1 MSNAAPP
8 AVAARE
14 QFMLAALDQARRSF
28 AAGGPPVG
36 ACLVEDGSIVAR
48 AQNAVIAELDVT
60 AHAEMMLL
68 RSYCRDTRS
77 LNLAGCELYVTIEPC
92 LMCFSASSY
101 AGIEAIYFG
110 APISAMH
117 RYTGTEIPVDTAQ
130 LQKREGWPSLHG
142 GILKS
147 ECTALLDEWGRL
159 HGRRGQGGT
168 K

>member
-36 ACLVEDGSIVAR
+36 ACLVRDGSIVAR
-48 AQNAVIAELDVT
+48 ARNAVIAEMDVT

-68 RSYCRDTRS
+68 RSYCRDSRS
-77 LNLAGCELYVTIEPC
+77 LKFSDCEIYVTVEPC

-101 AGIEAIYFG
+101 AGIKTIYFG

-117 RYTGTEIPVDTAQ
+117 RFTGNELSVAMQSQQPQGSPT
-130 LQKREGWPSLHG
+130 LHG
-142 GILKS
+142 GILES
-147 ECTALLDEWGRL
+147 DCTALIDEWGRL
-159 HGRRGQGGT
+159 YQGARQDNDR
-168 K
+168 